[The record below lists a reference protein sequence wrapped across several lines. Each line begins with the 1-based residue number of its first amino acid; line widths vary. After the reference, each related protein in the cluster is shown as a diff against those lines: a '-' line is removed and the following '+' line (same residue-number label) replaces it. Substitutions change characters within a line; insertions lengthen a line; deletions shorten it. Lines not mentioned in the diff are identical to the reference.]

1 MLNLEL
7 WLYSQDPHPV
17 RLHVVQAPR
26 MQAHWV
32 PQAGAFL
39 SAAAGVGG
47 SSKSHCPFHG
57 TDMPRGA
64 LSIDKGSV
72 VCDEPLEAVLPSG
85 TGLGATVTPVRC
97 SWCSARTPRVTAAAV
112 GAPSMWTSH
121 LGLRSLCS
129 SSRAG
134 AAEKAGHPHPNRQP
148 SPSSDGGRA
157 YSPVSLSA
165 GRTIPKDRL
174 RHHSFLEDPKQDQA
188 PVAFR
193 VNSLTHP
200 SVAFHL
206 LPPSDFF
213 PGLTL
218 HQNSC
223 PQALVLGSALGDSP
237 AETALVPFLLL
248 CSLYGWLLLVV
259 QSCLTFL

>member
-1 MLNLEL
+1 MRGPGLSAFLHLEHSLAPCRKTNVQSSQGRRPGSHSCPGTRPGSQSFDASVPGLECVSFQMLNLEL
-7 WLYSQDPHPV
+7 RLYSQDPHPV

-97 SWCSARTPRVTAAAV
+97 SWCPARTPRVAAASA
-112 GAPSMWTSH
+112 GAPSTWASH

-134 AAEKAGHPHPNRQP
+134 AAEKAGHPHPDRQP
-148 SPSSDGGRA
+148 SPGSDGGRA

-174 RHHSFLEDPKQDQA
+174 RYHTVS
-188 PVAFR
+188 
-193 VNSLTHP
+193 
-200 SVAFHL
+200 
-206 LPPSDFF
+206 
-213 PGLTL
+213 
-218 HQNSC
+218 
-223 PQALVLGSALGDSP
+223 
-237 AETALVPFLLL
+237 
-248 CSLYGWLLLVV
+248 
-259 QSCLTFL
+259 